1 MSIEIETQEVLNVIV
16 NHKSIIAHFP
26 SLKLVDLWTI
36 FLLHEKMKDSKVI
49 RHGFVW
55 HEGDVV

>member
-26 SLKLVDLWTI
+26 SLMLVNLWTI
-36 FLLHEKMKDSKVI
+36 FRLHEKMKDSKVI
-49 RHGFVW
+49 
-55 HEGDVV
+55 